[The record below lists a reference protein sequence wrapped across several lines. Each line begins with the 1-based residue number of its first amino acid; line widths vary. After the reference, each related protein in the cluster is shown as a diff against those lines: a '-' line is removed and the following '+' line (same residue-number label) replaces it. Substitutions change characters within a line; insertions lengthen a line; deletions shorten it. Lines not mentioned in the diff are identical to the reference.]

1 MLILTVEGFS
11 VTVIL
16 FQLYVDHMMGFGV
29 NQWLDMVKK
38 IITL

>member
-16 FQLYVDHMMGFGV
+16 FQLYVDRMMGFGV